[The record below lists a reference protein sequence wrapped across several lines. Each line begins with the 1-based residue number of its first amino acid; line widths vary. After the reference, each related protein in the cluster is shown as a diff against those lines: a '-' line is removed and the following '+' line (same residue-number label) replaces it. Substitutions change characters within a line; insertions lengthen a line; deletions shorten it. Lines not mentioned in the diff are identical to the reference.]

1 MHRST
6 GHLLLLTLTFLA
18 LTAGFA
24 AAQDDVWAPPP
35 PSDVEKDWIRLS
47 SGEWLW
53 GTIDLMRDESLEFD
67 SEEMNVVTIDWVDV
81 IEIRSA
87 RAMTYVR
94 LDGSVVTGTSTMKG
108 ETVLIDT
115 TEGVVE
121 IPRLQISSIL
131 EGKPTELNFWSAKVG
146 VDLKTRTGNTDQKDF
161 GARIFIKREAARSR
175 IDVRYQGNFSETNDE
190 ENVRN
195 NRGNIEWKVFLTRKF
210 FVSPVK
216 LEFFSDKFQNIDR
229 RITAGVGVGYYIS
242 RSSKADWFVEL
253 GGSYQDTRWRS
264 VEPGEDEEES
274 NGSIPFR
281 TTLETD
287 INKRTELTAEY
298 GVQLGLGHEANTI
311 HHTFLMFE
319 IDLWGDIDF
328 DMSVT
333 WDHVT
338 RPKTNAEGI
347 TPLKDDVA
355 TYFGLSIDL

>member
-1 MHRST
+1 MHRNT
-6 GHLLLLTLTFLA
+6 GHLLLVTLIFLA
-18 LTAGFA
+18 LATGLAT
-24 AAQDDVWAPPP
+24 AQDDAWAPPP
-35 PSDVEKDWIRLS
+35 PSDIEKDWIRLS

-67 SEEMNVVTIDWVDV
+67 SEEMDNVTIDWVDV
-81 IEIRSA
+81 VEIRSA

-94 LDGSVVTGTSTMKG
+94 LDGSLVTGTSTMKG
-108 ETVLIDT
+108 ETVLVDT
-115 TEGVVE
+115 AGGVIE
-121 IPRLQISSIL
+121 IPRVQISSIL
-131 EGKPTELNFWSAKVG
+131 EGKPTELNFWSAKIG
-146 VDLKTRTGNTDQKDF
+146 VDLSTRTGNTNQKDL

-175 IDVRYQGNFSETNDE
+175 IDVRYQGNFSKTNDV
-190 ENVRN
+190 ENIRN
-195 NRGNIEWKVFLTRKF
+195 NRGNIEWKVFLSRKF

-216 LEFFSDKFQNIDR
+216 LEFSSDKFQNIDR
-229 RITAGVGVGYYIS
+229 RLTGGVGLGYYIS

-253 GGSYQDTRWRS
+253 GASYQDTRWRS
-264 VEPGEDEEES
+264 VEPGEDLEES
-274 NGSIPFR
+274 NGSLPFR

-298 GVQLGLGHEANTI
+298 GVQIGLGHDPNHI

-355 TYFGLSIDL
+355 TYFGLSIDF

>member
-1 MHRST
+1 MPCKTCLILMIS
-6 GHLLLLTLTFLA
+6 LTLLA
-18 LTAGFA
+18 LTPGFA

-35 PSDVEKDWIRLS
+35 PSDIEKDWIRLS

-53 GTIDLMRDESLEFD
+53 GTVDLMRDETLEFD
-67 SEEMNVVTIDWVDV
+67 SEEMDEVTIDWVDV
-81 IEIRSA
+81 VEIRSA
-87 RAMTYVR
+87 RVMTYVK

-108 ETVLIDT
+108 ETILIDT
-115 TEGVVE
+115 GEEVVE
-121 IPRLQISSIL
+121 IPRPQIHSIL

-175 IDVRYQGNFSETNDE
+175 IDVRYQGNFSKTNDE

-195 NRGNIEWKVFLTRKF
+195 NRGNIEWKVFLSRKF

-229 RITAGVGVGYYIS
+229 RLTGGVGIGYYIS

-253 GGSYQDTRWRS
+253 GASYQDTRWRS
-264 VEPGEDEEES
+264 VVQGEDEDES
-274 NGSIPFR
+274 NFSVPFR

-287 INKRTELTAEY
+287 ITKRTELTAEY
-298 GVQLGLGHEANTI
+298 GVQIGVGNEANTI
-311 HHTFLMFE
+311 HHTFVMFE
-319 IDLWGDIDF
+319 IDIWGDIDF
-328 DMSVT
+328 DMSFT

-355 TYFGLSIDL
+355 TYFGLSIDF

>member
-1 MHRST
+1 MRRDIPT
-6 GHLLLLTLTFLA
+6 ILTITLTLLA

-67 SEEMNVVTIDWVDV
+67 SEEMDEVTIDWVDV
-81 IEIRSA
+81 VEIRSA

-94 LDGSVVTGTSTMKG
+94 LDGSMVTGTSTMKG

-121 IPRLQISSIL
+121 IPRSQIASIL

-146 VDLKTRTGNTDQKDF
+146 VDLSTRTGNTSQTDL
-161 GARIFIKREAARSR
+161 GARIFVKREAARSR
-175 IDVRYQGNFSETNDE
+175 IDIRYQGNFSKTNDV
-190 ENVRN
+190 ENIRN

-229 RITAGVGVGYYIS
+229 RLTGGVGLGYYIS

-253 GGSYQDTRWRS
+253 GASYQDTRWRS
-264 VEPGEDEEES
+264 VEPGEDLEES
-274 NGSIPFR
+274 NGSVPFR

-287 INKRTELTAEY
+287 ITKKIELTAEY
-298 GVQLGLGHEANTI
+298 GVQIGLGDEPNHI
-311 HHTFLMFE
+311 HHSFVLFE
-319 IDLWGDIDF
+319 IDVWGDIDF
-328 DMSVT
+328 DMSLT

-338 RPKTNAEGI
+338 RPKTNADGI

-355 TYFGLSIDL
+355 TYFGLSIDF

>member
-1 MHRST
+1 MHRDIQT
-6 GHLLLLTLTFLA
+6 ILAITLTLLA

-24 AAQDDVWAPPP
+24 VAQDDVWAPPP
-35 PSDVEKDWIRLS
+35 PSDIEKDWIRLS

-67 SEEMNVVTIDWVDV
+67 SEEMDEVTIDWVDV

-87 RAMTYVR
+87 RVMSYVK

-121 IPRLQISSIL
+121 IPRLQIASIL
-131 EGKPTELNFWSAKVG
+131 EGKPTELNFWSTKIG
-146 VDLKTRTGNTDQKDF
+146 VDLSTRTGNTSQTDF

-175 IDVRYQGNFSETNDE
+175 IDVRYQGNFSKTNDE

-229 RITAGVGVGYYIS
+229 RLTAGAGIGYYIS
-242 RSSKADWFVEL
+242 RNSKADWFVEL
-253 GGSYQDTRWRS
+253 GASYQDTRWRS
-264 VEPGEDEEES
+264 VEPGEDLEES
-274 NGSIPFR
+274 NGSLPFR

-287 INKRTELTAEY
+287 ITKNTELTAEY
-298 GVQLGLGHEANTI
+298 GVQIGLGDEPNHI
-311 HHTFLMFE
+311 HHTFIMFE
-319 IDLWGDIDF
+319 IDVWGDIDF
-328 DMSVT
+328 DLSFT

-355 TYFGLSIDL
+355 TYFGLSIDF